1 MRRAIALHWPEYL
14 SEAAGLGLFML
25 SACAAGLA
33 LYHPASPIAAV
44 PLYPLARRALMGL
57 AMGLTAVGLVYSPWG
72 RRSGAH
78 LNPAVTLSFW
88 RLDKVAGW
96 DAIFYVVAQVAGGAA
111 GILISG
117 VASGGLVAHPALNYL
132 PTLPGDGGVTV
143 AFVAEVVISFGLMTV
158 VLATSNAPRL
168 ARFTGLFAGSLVALY
183 ITLEAP
189 LSGMSMNPARTF
201 ASALGAHVWT
211 GFWVYLTAPP
221 LGMLL
226 AVELHRRRRASVICA
241 KLHHDLT
248 SRCIFRCGYQQ

>member
-25 SACAAGLA
+25 SACAAGLL
-33 LYHPASPIAAV
+33 LYHPDSPGPAAI
-44 PLYPLARRALMGL
+44 PHELIRRALMGV

-78 LNPAVTLSFW
+78 LNPAVTLAFW
-88 RLDKVAGW
+88 RLHKIAGW
-96 DAIFYVVAQVAGGAA
+96 DAIFYGLAQFAGGAA
-111 GILISG
+111 GILIAA
-117 VASGGLVAHPALNYL
+117 VASGGLIAHPSLNFF
-132 PTLPGDGGVTV
+132 PTLPGPGGVTV
-143 AFVAEVVISFGLMTV
+143 AFVAEVVISFGLMTI
-158 VLATSNAPRL
+158 VLTASNTPRL
-168 ARFTGLFAGSLVALY
+168 APFTGILAGSLVALY

-211 GFWVYLTAPP
+211 AFWVYLTAPP

-248 SRCIFRCGYQQ
+248 SRCIFRCGYRK